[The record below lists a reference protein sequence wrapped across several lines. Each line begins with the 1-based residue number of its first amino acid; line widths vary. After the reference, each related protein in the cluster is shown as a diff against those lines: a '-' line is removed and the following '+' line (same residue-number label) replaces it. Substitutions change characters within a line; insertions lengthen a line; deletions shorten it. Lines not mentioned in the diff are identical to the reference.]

1 MKRKIVAVM
10 LAAVVVSASVVGCG
24 ENKTTET
31 ESKKVQTTT
40 VATTKKTTSNH
51 DAIKKYIEKADKIV
65 IVKDAKN
72 LDMEKAV
79 SSMVSESQKDN
90 VESVT
95 VDDSKVDSTKAGTYP
110 LTITVKLKEETADQK
125 EETTTDN
132 TKTESEVKTETSKAD
147 NKTETT
153 AKDEVKDTKTETNAS
168 ESKDT
173 ESKDTTTNNKQENEK
188 NTIKDTVDVI
198 VADKDKADD
207 LLNNGSAVV
216 GDDSKVEVKD
226 DKEVA
231 SNDTKKEETDKKTE
245 EKKEETTKKEDSSKK
260 DDSKKEETKKDTSSK
275 TESSSSDKKQDN
287 TTNTATP
294 SQPAASKPAASKP
307 AETKPSKPSTNTN
320 SGSNQ
325 ENSTPAPSKPA
336 HQHNYVAQTH
346 VVHHDATG
354 HNEPY
359 VVQEAWDEQVTT
371 YEEYAWSCCNV
382 CGADCTNNL
391 IEHQKA
397 HALAYEGG
405 GHHTEYGTRPVTT
418 TVHHD
423 AVYGTRWVQDS
434 AAWDETVVD
443 GYVCSCGARK

>member
-1 MKRKIVAVM
+1 MKSKIVAIM

-110 LTITVKLKEETADQK
+110 LTITVKLKDETAVQK

-132 TKTESEVKTETSKAD
+132 AKTESAVKTETSKTD
-147 NKTETT
+147 NKTETI

-173 ESKDTTTNNKQENEK
+173 ESKDTTTDNKQESDK
-188 NTIKDTVDVI
+188 NTIKDTVDVT

-216 GDDSKVEVKD
+216 GDDSKVEVKE
-226 DKEVA
+226 DKEIA

-245 EKKEETTKKEDSSKK
+245 ETTKKEDTSKK

-294 SQPAASKPAASKP
+294 SKPAASKP
-307 AETKPSKPSTNTN
+307 AETKPAPSKPSTNTN

-325 ENSTPAPSKPA
+325 GNSTQKPSKPA

-346 VVHHDATG
+346 VVHHEATG
-354 HNEPY
+354 HNEQY

-382 CGADCTNNL
+382 CGADCTADPG
-391 IEHQKA
+391 EHAYQ
-397 HALAYEGG
+397 HAIKGEGG

-443 GYVCSCGARK
+443 GYVCSCGARQ

>member
-1 MKRKIVAVM
+1 MKSKIVAIM

-110 LTITVKLKEETADQK
+110 LTITVKLKDETAVQK

-132 TKTESEVKTETSKAD
+132 AKTESAVKTETSKTD

-153 AKDEVKDTKTETNAS
+153 AKGEVKDTKTETNAS

-173 ESKDTTTNNKQENEK
+173 ESKDTTTDNKQESDK
-188 NTIKDTVDVI
+188 NTIKDTVDVT

-216 GDDSKVEVKD
+216 GDDSKVEVKE
-226 DKEVA
+226 DKEIA

-245 EKKEETTKKEDSSKK
+245 EKKEETSKKEETKK
-260 DDSKKEETKKDTSSK
+260 DDTKKEETKKDTSSK
-275 TESSSSDKKQDN
+275 TESSSSDKKQN
-287 TTNTATP
+287 NATNTATP
-294 SQPAASKPAASKP
+294 SKPAASKP
-307 AETKPSKPSTNTN
+307 AETKPAPSKPSTNTN

-325 ENSTPAPSKPA
+325 GNSTPAPSKPA

-346 VVHHDATG
+346 VVHHEATG
-354 HNEPY
+354 HNEQY
-359 VVQEAWDEQVTT
+359 VVQAEWDEQVTT

-382 CGADCTNNL
+382 CGADCTADPG
-391 IEHQKA
+391 EHAYQ
-397 HALAYEGG
+397 HAIKGEGG

-418 TVHHD
+418 IVHHD

>member
-1 MKRKIVAVM
+1 MKRKIVAIM

-110 LTITVKLKEETADQK
+110 LTITVKLKDETADQK

-153 AKDEVKDTKTETNAS
+153 VKDEVKDTKTETDA
-168 ESKDT
+168 
-173 ESKDTTTNNKQENEK
+173 ESKDTTTDNKQESEK
-188 NTIKDTVDVI
+188 NTIKDTVDVV

-207 LLNNGSAVV
+207 LLTNGSAVV

-245 EKKEETTKKEDSSKK
+245 EKKEETPKKEET
-260 DDSKKEETKKDTSSK
+260 KKEETKKDTSSK

-294 SQPAASKPAASKP
+294 SQPAASKPAETKP
-307 AETKPSKPSTNTN
+307 APSKPSTNTN

-354 HNEPY
+354 HNEQY
-359 VVQEAWDEQVTT
+359 VVQAAWDEQVTT
-371 YEEYAWSCCNV
+371 YEDYDWACCNV
-382 CGADCTNNL
+382 CGADITNCIN
-391 IEHQKA
+391 EHTYQ
-397 HALAYEGG
+397 HAINYEGG
-405 GHHTEYGTRPVTT
+405 GWHTEYGTRPVTT

-443 GYVCSCGARK
+443 GYACSCGARQ

>member
-1 MKRKIVAVM
+1 MF
-10 LAAVVVSASVVGCG
+10 VSTSVVGCG
-24 ENKTTET
+24 ENKTT

-40 VATTKKTTSNH
+40 VATTKKATSNH

-79 SSMVSESQKDN
+79 SSMVTESQKDN

-110 LTITVKLKEETADQK
+110 LTITVKLKGETANQK

-132 TKTESEVKTETSKAD
+132 
-147 NKTETT
+147 
-153 AKDEVKDTKTETNAS
+153 
-168 ESKDT
+168 
-173 ESKDTTTNNKQENEK
+173 KQESDK
-188 NTIKDTVDVI
+188 NTIKDTVDVT

-245 EKKEETTKKEDSSKK
+245 EKKEETTKKEDTSKK
-260 DDSKKEETKKDTSSK
+260 DDSKKDTSSK
-275 TESSSSDKKQDN
+275 TETSTSDKKQDN

-294 SQPAASKPAASKP
+294 SQPAASKPAEIKP
-307 AETKPSKPSTNTN
+307 STSKPSINTN

-325 ENSTPAPSKPA
+325 GNSTQKPSKPA

-346 VVHHDATG
+346 VVHHEATG
-354 HNEPY
+354 HNEQY
-359 VVQEAWDEQVTT
+359 VVQAAWDETVTT

-382 CGADCTNNL
+382 CGADCTADPG
-391 IEHQKA
+391 EHAYQ
-397 HALAYEGG
+397 HAIKGEGG

>member
-1 MKRKIVAVM
+1 MKRRIVAVM
-10 LAAVVVSASVVGCG
+10 LAALFVSTSVVGCG
-24 ENKTTET
+24 ENKTT

-40 VATTKKTTSNH
+40 VATTKKATSNH
-51 DAIKKYIEKADKIV
+51 DAIKKYIEKVDKIV

-79 SSMVSESQKDN
+79 SSMVTESQKDN

-110 LTITVKLKEETADQK
+110 LTITVKLKDETADQK

-132 TKTESEVKTETSKAD
+132 
-147 NKTETT
+147 
-153 AKDEVKDTKTETNAS
+153 
-168 ESKDT
+168 
-173 ESKDTTTNNKQENEK
+173 KQESDK

-231 SNDTKKEETDKKTE
+231 SNDTKKEETDKK
-245 EKKEETTKKEDSSKK
+245 KEETTKKEDTSKK

-307 AETKPSKPSTNTN
+307 AETKPSTSKPSTNTN
-320 SGSNQ
+320 SGNNQ
-325 ENSTPAPSKPA
+325 GNSTQKPSKPA

-346 VVHHDATG
+346 VVHHEATG
-354 HNEPY
+354 HNEQY
-359 VVQEAWDEQVTT
+359 VVQAAWDEPVTT
-371 YEEYAWSCCNV
+371 YEDYAWECCNV
-382 CGADCTNNL
+382 CGADITDC
-391 IEHQKA
+391 IDEHTKA

-405 GHHTEYGTRPVTT
+405 GWHIEYGTRPVTT
-418 TVHHD
+418 IVHHD